1 MEDKATS
8 PTSEHI
14 LAIVGAELAEARR
27 QRGLRQSDIAER
39 LRILPEHIT
48 AIEQGN
54 LSLLPSI
61 TYVIGYVRSYANL
74 VGADGSTLCRMLR
87 DSLSENEMKP
97 DYAFVQDKARP
108 NTNAGFVAAGAL
120 VVCLLAYSGWYIAN
134 VSPSAPQSEI
144 QLANTTPEE
153 TEALLSATDIT
164 ELEENTGQVS
174 SPSVISAQPTV
185 AGVGEPAPEN
195 TLTAGTGTAQ
205 NTDIQGVTNP
215 AGTNLTPEM
224 AGAGETPLASDDEKL
239 LSPGATEPADTA
251 AVSTTATQAMAVGRV
266 PDQEMT
272 IRAVATSWVE
282 ITRADGSRVSAWL
295 MKKDESY
302 TIPGGDDLYLTT
314 GNAGGL
320 EIMLGQDETFLL
332 GAWGETLQELPLD
345 KSLIKNRL

>member
-1 MEDKATS
+1 MEDKPTLQ
-8 PTSEHI
+8 TSEDI
-14 LAIVGAELAEARR
+14 LALVGAELAEARH
-27 QRGLRQSDIAER
+27 QRGLNLSDIAER
-39 LRILPEHIT
+39 LRILPEHIN

-54 LSLLPSI
+54 LALLPSI

-74 VGADGSTLCRMLR
+74 VGADGNTLCRMLR
-87 DSLSENEMKP
+87 DNLSENEMKP
-97 DYAFVQDKARP
+97 DYAFVQDKLRP
-108 NTNAGFVAAGAL
+108 SSSAGLVAAGTL
-120 VVCLLAYSGWYIAN
+120 GVCLLAYAGWYIAN
-134 VSPSAPQSEI
+134 ISPSSPQSEI
-144 QLANTTPEE
+144 QLAGTTPIE
-153 TEALLSATDIT
+153 TDTVISAADIT
-164 ELEENTGQVS
+164 ELEENTGQGS
-174 SPSVISAQPTV
+174 LPSVISAQPVLTT
-185 AGVGEPAPEN
+185 AGESVPEN
-195 TLTAGTGTAQ
+195 TMTAGSGAAQ

-215 AGTNLTPEM
+215 AGTNLTTET
-224 AGAGETPLASDDEKL
+224 AGAGDTPPASVDEKL
-239 LSPGATEPADTA
+239 LSTGATGPADTA